1 MKKSL
6 SILIG
11 ITVVLCVCMAGCTQP
26 SPGGQATPTPAT
38 SPTTVATTPPVPA
51 TATPIPTSTTQAP
64 STPTG
69 FLEGPLPT
77 QYSVDVQ
84 VDRNTVAI
92 KPTITVTFRGGKG
105 INFVRSVDVVVSRS
119 DGQVVTGSLERP
131 QVNSQ
136 LELEGTRGTD
146 RVEIFINLITGDR
159 YRVYDQALPF
169 RSFN

>member
-1 MKKSL
+1 MKKTL

-26 SPGGQATPTPAT
+26 SPGGQVTPT
-38 SPTTVATTPPVPA
+38 SPTTVATTPPVTA
-51 TATPIPTSTTQAP
+51 TATPIPTSPTQVT

-105 INFVRSVDVVVSRS
+105 INFVHSVDVVVSRS

-169 RSFN
+169 RSYN